1 MGNIFANKKAA
12 KDDKVESDFM
22 GGGFLLDTDI
32 YQGKIKYAYI
42 GKAANSDARNCTLCI
57 DFAGKEVTKSIWMTN
72 RDGDVTYT
80 DKKTKEQ
87 KNLPGYN
94 QINSLAMLLL
104 SKEVGDLDVEEKT
117 LKLYDYDAKADVA
130 QAVDCFVEL
139 HGLDLSVA
147 VERQTVDKTEKN
159 ESTGDYEPTGETRDV
174 NEFIKFFPQEPLVTL
189 SEVAQFVKS
198 LGGDFDEVLADGDLG
213 KAIEK
218 MEDDGEYATTWL
230 KRNRGVTRDVSV
242 AGKKGGDKGKGKS
255 FDGAKSSKEGG
266 GEKKQKS
273 SLFD

>member
-1 MGNIFANKKAA
+1 MGNIFANKKAV

-42 GKAANSDARNCTLCI
+42 GKAANSNARNCTLCI
-57 DFAGKEVTKSIWMTN
+57 DFDGKEITKSIWMTN
-72 RDGDVTYT
+72 RDGDVTYK
-80 DKKTKEQ
+80 DKRSGEP

-104 SKEVGDLDVEEKT
+104 SKEVGDLDVEEKK
-117 LKLYDYDAKADVA
+117 LKLYDFESKTDVI

-139 HGLDLSVA
+139 HGLDVSVA

-174 NEFIKFFPQEPLVTL
+174 NEFIKFFPVEPLVTL

-218 MEDDGEYATTWL
+218 MENDGEYATTWL
-230 KRNRGVTRDVSV
+230 KRNRGVTRDVSE
-242 AGKKGGDKGKGKS
+242 AGKKGGKGKGKS
-255 FDGAKSSKEGG
+255 FEGAKSSKEDGG
-266 GEKKQKS
+266 DKKQKS

>member
-1 MGNIFANKKAA
+1 MGNIFASKKAA
-12 KDDKVESDFM
+12 KDDKVETDFV
-22 GGGFLLDTDI
+22 GGGFLLDTDV

-42 GKAANSDARNCTLCI
+42 GKSASSDARSCNLCI
-57 DFAGKEVTKSIWMTN
+57 DFGGKEVSKTIWMTN
-72 RDGDVTYT
+72 REGGVTYT
-80 DKKTKEQ
+80 DKKTKEE

-94 QINSLAMLLL
+94 QVNSLSMLLL

-117 LKLYDYDAKADVA
+117 LKLYDFDAKAEVA

-147 VERQTVDKTEKN
+147 VERLTVDKTEKN
-159 ESTGDYEPTGETRDV
+159 ESTKEYDPTGETKDI
-174 NEFIKFFPQEPLVTL
+174 NEFVKFFPQEPLVTL

-198 LGGDFDEVLADGDLG
+198 LGGDFDEVLGDGDLG

-218 MEDDGEYATTWL
+218 MENDGEYAAGWL
-230 KRNRGVTRDVSV
+230 KRNRGITRDISE
-242 AGKKGGDKGKGKS
+242 AGKKGGKDKGKS
-255 FDGAKSSKEGG
+255 FDGAKSSKGDG